1 LQKCHQWNQ
10 HAPNSSNNTK
20 CAAGLP
26 SKRQLLRLKY
36 VVCDLAIVLHILH
49 ETEPL
54 PCISI
59 AEKFTSRAALG
70 RHWWPATCKSRVWM
84 TRSFYTPTRPPD
96 TTIRHGHR
104 WHGCW
109 CFEATDDASRM
120 MIHIKILLLGSVF
133 SKLTWRVW
141 YSRGCGLHAGVLV
154 SLLLRNLAVAMLKLS
169 WTPANFQPTW
179 P

>member
-1 LQKCHQWNQ
+1 MCSRFAFKTPAASVEVCCLWSCHCPAHPAWNWTFALYFHRWEIYQPSCLRKTLMTGNLQVSCMDD
-10 HAPNSSNNTK
+10 SF
-20 CAAGLP
+20 
-26 SKRQLLRLKY
+26 
-36 VVCDLAIVLHILH
+36 VLHSH
-49 ETEPL
+49 P
-54 PCISI
+54 
-59 AEKFTSRAALG
+59 
-70 RHWWPATCKSRVWM
+70 
-84 TRSFYTPTRPPD
+84 PPD